1 MKKKICRVC
10 ITYHSH
16 SSNGLGK
23 KGTREAYTE
32 MMKEAASEE
41 EASRRDQAIRFQGK
55 VGFLNLNS
63 P

>member
-1 MKKKICRVC
+1 MDWE
-10 ITYHSH
+10 
-16 SSNGLGK
+16 K